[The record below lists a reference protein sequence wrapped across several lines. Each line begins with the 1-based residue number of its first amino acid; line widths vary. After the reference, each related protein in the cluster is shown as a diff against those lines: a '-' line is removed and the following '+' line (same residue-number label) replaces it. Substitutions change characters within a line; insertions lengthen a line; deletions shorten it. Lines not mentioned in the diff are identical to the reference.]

1 MNPDNPHAAQPIL
14 HEGAVLGSTQTAFI
28 LLHGRGAS
36 ASDILGLGQQ
46 LASEQIALLAPQASD
61 HSWYPYSFL
70 APIDENQP
78 WLKSAL
84 LKVATCIEQ
93 CVSAGIPTERIAI
106 IGFSRGA
113 CLATAFLASNPA
125 RYGAVIAFT
134 GGLPGPLGTSLGYN
148 GDLKGTPVLL
158 SSGDPDPH
166 VPWQRVEETGKVLT
180 GMGAIVKLMRHKD
193 RPHTILNSELRA
205 AKDILQ
211 SEPHI
216 PG

>member
-106 IGFSRGA
+106 IGFSQGA
-113 CLATAFLASNPA
+113 CLATAFLAANPA

-193 RPHTILNSELRA
+193 RSHTILNSELRA